1 MNVLCKDNDLMGP
14 LGLRKVSQLWGMKR
28 DVSSEV
34 QVSTASEESTTEHTW
49 IFFLLMP
56 KWVRMRPTD
65 AYYTLNPRAE
75 GSAFRMSTA
84 GSSVLLSLGNWLVD
98 PTDGAIRNGTES
110 TGGMQSARGH
120 P

>member
-1 MNVLCKDNDLMGP
+1 MSVLSKDVELIGN
-14 LGLRKVSQLWGMKR
+14 LGLRKVSQLWGMTR
-28 DVSSEV
+28 DFSAEMGDET
-34 QVSTASEESTTEHTW
+34 QNAEHTW

-98 PTDGAIRNGTES
+98 PTDGAMRKD
-110 TGGMQSARGH
+110 A
-120 P
+120 